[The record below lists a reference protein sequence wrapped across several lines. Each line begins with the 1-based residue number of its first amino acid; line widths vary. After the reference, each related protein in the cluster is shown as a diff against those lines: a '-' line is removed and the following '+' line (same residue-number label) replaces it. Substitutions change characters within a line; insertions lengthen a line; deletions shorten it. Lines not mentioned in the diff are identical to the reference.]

1 VIEEVEATPRA
12 AYAGAFGWLAADG
25 RADLGVI
32 IRTLTTTGDGR
43 YRLGTGGG
51 ITVHSTVE
59 DEYAESRWKA
69 ERLLTALSPLA
80 QP

>member
-1 VIEEVEATPRA
+1 VV
-12 AYAGAFGWLAADG
+12 
-25 RADLGVI
+25 

-59 DEYAESRWKA
+59 DEYAESRLKA
-69 ERLLTALSPLA
+69 ERSLRALATGTVVP
-80 QP
+80 